1 MSSINTKTSLLS
13 SSGPNPPLP
22 FSLFSLLNHYR
33 TTMER
38 FLEANRVVESSLT
51 KLRRPAAR
59 AMCLRDALL
68 VSSTMSRAQEV
79 ASNVSSLSPSSS
91 FSSPSTVKA
100 SRLLASMRAPE
111 EDSAVS
117 LLMET
122 MPGACCGASFSRSSV
137 ISPLSKSSAAKE
149 QVSHEDEVMEF
160 ISSNSVLSDILKE
173 DEEPEMDTSQSSWP
187 SSPLSDVSNTCTW
200 SPWTKRK
207 GAPELVPS
215 LQLQTENEM
224 TWPEERGLL
233 SPPSPGKRHHAIAFP
248 SNQSTST
255 PSPLAEDGDD
265 YVKRFKSSE
274 HLTPSFSPL
283 GFSDSLLTPRTFSST
298 PLIAFMCGT
307 EFTRSGPSGWPV
319 SFSGLNQDKTDNST
333 RNHSS
338 LSPSKLYSVL
348 AY

>member
-1 MSSINTKTSLLS
+1 
-13 SSGPNPPLP
+13 
-22 FSLFSLLNHYR
+22 
-33 TTMER
+33 MER

-68 VSSTMSRAQEV
+68 VSSTMNRAQEV
-79 ASNVSSLSPSSS
+79 ASNVCSLSPSSS

-117 LLMET
+117 LLMDT
-122 MPGACCGASFSRSSV
+122 MPSTCSGTSSNRSSV
-137 ISPLSKSSAAKE
+137 ASPLSLSSAAKE
-149 QVSHEDEVMEF
+149 QVSQEDEVMEF

-173 DEEPEMDTSQSSWP
+173 EEEPEMDISQSSWP
-187 SSPLSDVSNTCTW
+187 STPLSDVSNTCTW

-207 GAPELVPS
+207 SNTELVPS
-215 LQLQTENEM
+215 LQLQTENDM

-248 SNQSTST
+248 SDHSTHT
-255 PSPLAEDGDD
+255 PSPLTEDGDD

-274 HLTPSFSPL
+274 PSFSL

-298 PLIAFMCGT
+298 PLITFMCGT

-319 SFSGLNQDKTDNST
+319 SFSGLTQDKTDNST
-333 RNHSS
+333 RHQSS